1 MRKRKDPPLGPARA
15 VRTIPIP
22 INTTGTMHGRRPFV
36 PLDPSLAELASGLLP
51 PTNGGEQ
58 ARWASWSVQDQHDE
72 WFAGAWQTPV
82 VDGEEAAGDGAGFP
96 PHARDDRPVG
106 LDEVTSAARAG
117 WPIDPA
123 PPTEPRSLMGSLA
136 DIGTAADNPSPGATP
151 ARSSALDA
159 ADFAARLGRGT
170 AFASSESQL
179 LTLAERALTRLS
191 PDGASRWLVAR
202 DDGTLAVRLSTG
214 EHHHVGCAVA
224 QSATCPAI
232 TSGQI
237 QHFDRSD
244 ELDACPNL
252 LAAGG
257 GACAAVCV
265 PVSTPGPLHG
275 VVHVTAPTGSPL
287 DRTAIE
293 LVERTAQAITDRLA
307 EIRPI
312 ES

>member
-22 INTTGTMHGRRPFV
+22 IDTTGTVHGRRPFV

-51 PTNGGEQ
+51 PRNGGEQ
-58 ARWASWSVQDQHDE
+58 ARWGSWSVQDQHDE
-72 WFAGAWQTPV
+72 WFAGAWETPV
-82 VDGEEAAGDGAGFP
+82 VDGEAAAGNGTGFP
-96 PHARDDRPVG
+96 PTARDDRPIS

-123 PPTEPRSLMGSLA
+123 PPAETRSLMGSLA
-136 DIGTAADNPSPGATP
+136 HIGAGAENPSPGAVP
-151 ARSSALDA
+151 ARPAALDA
-159 ADFAARLGRGT
+159 ADFAARLIRGT
-170 AFASSESQL
+170 AFASSEPQL
-179 LTLAERALTRLS
+179 FTLAERAFARLS
-191 PDGASRWLVAR
+191 PNGASRWLVAR
-202 DDGTLAVRLSTG
+202 DDGTLALRLSTG

-232 TSGQI
+232 TSRQL

-257 GACAAVCV
+257 AACAVVCI
-265 PVSTPGPLHG
+265 PVTTLGPLHG

-293 LVERTAQAITDRLA
+293 LVERTAQAITERLA
-307 EIRPI
+307 EIRTI

>member
-22 INTTGTMHGRRPFV
+22 INTTGTVHGRRPFV

-58 ARWASWSVQDQHDE
+58 ALWASWSVQDQHDE
-72 WFAGAWQTPV
+72 WFAGAWETPV
-82 VDGEEAAGDGAGFP
+82 VDGEAAAGDGAGFP
-96 PHARDDRPVG
+96 LQTRDDRPVG
-106 LDEVTSAARAG
+106 LDEVTTATRAG

-123 PPTEPRSLMGSLA
+123 PHPEPRSLMGSLA
-136 DIGTAADNPSPGATP
+136 DIATMAGRTSPGAVPPRPTV
-151 ARSSALDA
+151 LDA
-159 ADFAARLGRGT
+159 ADFAARLLRGT

-179 LTLAERALTRLS
+179 VTLAERAFTRLS
-191 PDGASRWLVAR
+191 PKGASRWLVAQ
-202 DDGTLAVRLSTG
+202 DDGTLALRLSTG

-232 TSGQI
+232 TSGQM

-252 LAAGG
+252 LAAGRA
-257 GACAAVCV
+257 ACAAVCI
-265 PVSTPGPLHG
+265 PVSTPGPLRG
-275 VVHVTAPTGSPL
+275 VVHVTVPTDSPL
-287 DRTAIE
+287 DRTSIE
-293 LVERTAQAITDRLA
+293 LVERTTQAITDRLA

-312 ES
+312 DT

>member
-22 INTTGTMHGRRPFV
+22 INTNGTMHGRRPFV

-123 PPTEPRSLMGSLA
+123 PPTERRSLMGSLA
-136 DIGTAADNPSPGATP
+136 DIGAAADNASPGAAP
-151 ARSSALDA
+151 AQSSSLDA

-179 LTLAERALTRLS
+179 LTLAERALARLS